1 MNPVLLFQTISE
13 SQKNN
18 LRAVIFIIIYDQMKG
33 GDNIGRLLI
42 MEYTDE
48 ERFIFDE
55 VMEILKNIPNFRNM
69 KYKMNPN
76 GLCPD
81 LK

>member
-1 MNPVLLFQTISE
+1 M
-13 SQKNN
+13 
-18 LRAVIFIIIYDQMKG
+18 IIYDYMKG

-55 VMEILKNIPNFRNM
+55 VMEILKNIPNIRNM
-69 KYKMNPN
+69 KYKMNLN

-81 LK
+81 LKYTLIAVRYTVTGKRFI